1 VTSSAAQFCD
11 NQILRW
17 NFSPMKRSLNVEIAR
32 LFGLVCVV
40 AAHANSLET
49 FRNFQT
55 TGFLV
60 DEACRS
66 TVQLF
71 FLVSGFFWKPDN
83 IDRPGAYLARLFP
96 KLAIP
101 FVLWAAIYLTL
112 DWTGWLYPGIEDHSW
127 RSYITTPWSGG
138 IAFHL
143 WFLPALFIGT
153 AIGLTMIRMFGL
165 RGALYGALI
174 LFLIGALLGAYLRP
188 FGIHVPLGAY
198 RNGIFFAPI
207 FLVSGYYLKGLAT
220 LPKFSTFLVVAV
232 VGAVG
237 NLLEGIYIVGSYPNG
252 HDLSLATLPFGIG
265 VFGLFLHLRSEA
277 TTLASWGRDV
287 FGAYL
292 AHVLIMKTLIAVIA
306 PQSSLWLIAFVIIV
320 TLILSLIFS
329 RYAKKNRWLQYLA
342 P

>member
-1 VTSSAAQFCD
+1 
-11 NQILRW
+11 
-17 NFSPMKRSLNVEIAR
+17 MKRSLNVELAR

-55 TGFLV
+55 TGFVL

-71 FLVSGFFWKPDN
+71 FLVSGFFWKPEHVE
-83 IDRPGAYLARLFP
+83 RPVAYLARLFP

-101 FVLWAAIYLTL
+101 FVLWAAIYLLL
-112 DWTGWLYPGIEDHSW
+112 DWTGWLYPGIPDHSW

-153 AIGLTMIRMFGL
+153 VIGLTSIRTFGM
-165 RGALYGALI
+165 RGALIVSLV
-174 LFLIGALLGAYLRP
+174 LFLIGTVLGAYLRP
-188 FGIHVPLGAY
+188 FGIHVPLSAY

-207 FLVSGYYLKGLAT
+207 FLVAGFYLKGLST
-220 LPKFSTFLVVAV
+220 LPSLFVFAAVAAI
-232 VGAVG
+232 GAIG
-237 NLLEGIYIVGSYPNG
+237 NLFEGIYIVGSYPNG
-252 HDLSLATLPFGIG
+252 HDLSLTTLPFGIG
-265 VFGLFLHLRSEA
+265 VFGLFLHMRSEA
-277 TTLASWGRDV
+277 TRLASWGRDV

-292 AHVLIMKTLIAVIA
+292 AHVLIMKTLIAWLA
-306 PQSSLWLIAFVIIV
+306 PQDSLWLIAFVIIV